1 MATPR
6 AVRAATAARRA
17 QVVRM
22 RVAGVPVS
30 VIAREL
36 GVSES
41 IVYNDVHRSMRART
55 AELDEAAAELRALE
69 VEKLDTMERRTWGA
83 VHREHLHIAASG
95 KVALHPETEEPLPD
109 DGATLAAIDRLVKI
123 SERRC
128 RMLGLDA
135 VRATTIA
142 VAAVPSV
149 DVNREIARVFAEL
162 IAAHEAEM
170 PLEHSESEPER

>member
-1 MATPR
+1 
-6 AVRAATAARRA
+6 
-17 QVVRM
+17 M

-69 VEKLDTMERRTWGA
+69 VEKLDTMERRAWGA

-142 VAAVPSV
+142 VSAVPSV
-149 DVNREIARVFAEL
+149 EVNREIARVFREL
-162 IAAHEAEM
+162 IASAESA
-170 PLEHSESEPER
+170 LEISAESAESNEER